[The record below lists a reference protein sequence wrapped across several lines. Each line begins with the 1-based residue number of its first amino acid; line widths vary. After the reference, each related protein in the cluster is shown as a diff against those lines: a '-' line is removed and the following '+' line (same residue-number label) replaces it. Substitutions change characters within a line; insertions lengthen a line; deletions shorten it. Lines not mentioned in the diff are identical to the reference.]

1 MSYMHPSDTKVYQ
14 SWTAVKIEN
23 IVCSG
28 SFNQPLDL
36 KRLASECSY
45 VEYGKNRYPGAY
57 LKFDSHSI
65 TIYRTGKY
73 IMPGMRSF
81 EDVDK
86 TFSRMKIIL
95 APFTDVS
102 LFSEPEVRNMVHS
115 SNVGREL
122 NLGRMLTELLSEDMD
137 VVYEPEAFPGLIL
150 KAEGCTFNVFSSGKF
165 LILGCTDEK
174 QATRCESSFLEICGR
189 PGFN

>member
-1 MSYMHPSDTKVYQ
+1 M
-14 SWTAVKIEN
+14 KIEN

-36 KRLASECSY
+36 IQLSSDCAL

-57 LKFDSHSI
+57 LKFDGHSV

-73 IMPGMRSF
+73 IMPGMKSF
-81 EDVDK
+81 EDVDR
-86 TFSRMKIIL
+86 TFSRMKEIL
-95 APFTDVS
+95 APFTDIS
-102 LFSEPEVRNMVHS
+102 LFSEPEVRNMVCS
-115 SNVGREL
+115 SNAGHML

-150 KAEGCTFNVFSSGKF
+150 KAEGCTFNVFASGKF
-165 LILGCTDEK
+165 LILGCTDEGWAIK
-174 QATRCESSFLEICGR
+174 CENFFLEICDR
-189 PGFN
+189 SGFI